1 MESGSTRSR
10 TFHLIAAIVSLAA
23 FLGLI
28 HLLPSLA
35 TATNQQVLIKAA
47 SEILL
52 TVALLYGLVR
62 WGGVSPARLG
72 VGRIRFASVGWGLLC
87 FIAATALSIVVVL
100 GFRHVGITQQQSV
113 ISALASKPIPVILLI
128 AATAA
133 IAEEI
138 LFRSILITE
147 LESATGITWVAAAIS
162 LAAFALAHAAA
173 WGPWQI
179 AFAAVP
185 GLVLTL
191 FFLWKRDLWVCI
203 VAHFLTDAIGLLGA
217 AAAMAHHS

>member
-1 MESGSTRSR
+1 MDTDQKHSR
-10 TFHLIAAIVSLAA
+10 AFHLVAAIVSLAA

-28 HLLPSLA
+28 HVLPSLA
-35 TATNQQVLIKAA
+35 TTTNPQVLIKAA

-52 TVALLYGLVR
+52 TVALLYALIR
-62 WGGVSPARLG
+62 WGGVSPERLG
-72 VGRIRFASVGWGLLC
+72 VRRVRFASFGWGLLC
-87 FIAATALSIVVVL
+87 FIAATAVSIVVVL
-100 GFRHVGITQQQSV
+100 AFRHFGITQQRSV
-113 ISALASKPIPVILLI
+113 ISALASKPIPIILLI

-147 LESATGITWVAAAIS
+147 LESATGITWLAAAIS
-162 LAAFALAHAAA
+162 LAAFAFAHAAA

-191 FFLWKRDLWVCI
+191 FFLWKRDLWICI
-203 VAHFLTDAIGLLGA
+203 IAHFLTDAVGLLGA